1 MIYSNALILIP
12 IMSYLDHLLESES
25 DGIIT
30 KNGTPLNWVSWLYD
44 SKHNMWVC
52 EWTLSRCQI
61 DELF

>member
-30 KNGTPLNWVSWLYD
+30 KNGTPVNLVSWLYD
-44 SKHNMWVC
+44 SKHNIWVC
-52 EWTLSRCQI
+52 KWTHSRCQI